1 MQQMR
6 EVNQEQIYDALE
18 AIGITDGDGVL
29 VHSAIQFLGAPVGG
43 VGVYFEAL
51 KSIIG
56 PMGTL
61 VVPAF
66 NFEFPNSQEF
76 DPLATPSK
84 GMGAFSEYIRQHPDS
99 KRTLHPMQS
108 VACNGKYAGDLAGR
122 DTPSAFDDG
131 SAYDRML
138 ELDFKLLLLGAN
150 VQSVSMLHYSEQRA
164 RVPYRYWKEF
174 TGQIHTP
181 SGWENRTFLMY
192 VRVMEIDPK
201 LTLKPVQ
208 RYLEGNDL
216 WRSTVLNY
224 GQLCSCRLVD
234 FVAAVD
240 RFLAEDPWSL
250 VTNRP
255 QKS

>member
-1 MQQMR
+1 MR

-84 GMGAFSEYIRQHPDS
+84 GMGAFSEYIRQHPDL

-138 ELDFKLLLLGAN
+138 ELTLSCCCL
-150 VQSVSMLHYSEQRA
+150 A
-164 RVPYRYWKEF
+164 RTYNLYPCCITASSAPESHTATGKSLPDKSTPHPDGRTAPSSCTSALWK
-174 TGQIHTP
+174 
-181 SGWENRTFLMY
+181 S
-192 VRVMEIDPK
+192 
-201 LTLKPVQ
+201 TL
-208 RYLEGNDL
+208 N
-216 WRSTVLNY
+216 
-224 GQLCSCRLVD
+224 
-234 FVAAVD
+234 
-240 RFLAEDPWSL
+240 
-250 VTNRP
+250 
-255 QKS
+255 